1 MTANRGLVS
10 INIDDGAG
18 VTPCGKQGAI
28 VRFTDRVLAVTG
40 GGAGIGEATVRKLAG
55 DGAIVVIADLDDAG
69 GNRLVAEVTA
79 AGGRA
84 AFVPIDV
91 SKEPDADALVCFAL
105 DTFGRFDGAVNNA
118 GIGQRPPR
126 RIHELDTG
134 AWDRV
139 HAIDLRGLFFCLRAE
154 LKHFVHSG
162 GGVIVN
168 VASVAGLKAEPGI
181 GAYVAAK
188 HGVIG
193 LTKSAAIEYAAD
205 NIRVTAVAPGIVA
218 TTTLSRSIP
227 GDPQKL
233 YSSRQPGGRAAQ
245 PGEIA
250 NAIAWLLSDEASFVS
265 GDTLLVDAALAQT

>member
-1 MTANRGLVS
+1 MM
-10 INIDDGAG
+10 
-18 VTPCGKQGAI
+18 
-28 VRFTDRVLAVTG
+28 RFTDRVFAVTG
-40 GGAGIGEATVRKLAG
+40 GGAGIGEATVRKLSE
-55 DGAIVVIADLDDAG
+55 DGASVVIADLDDQAG
-69 GNRLVAEVTA
+69 SRLAAEVTA
-79 AGGRA
+79 GGGHA
-84 AFVPIDV
+84 AFVRIDV
-91 SKEPDADALVCFAL
+91 SDEQDADALVRFAL

-118 GIGQRPPR
+118 GVGQRTPSR
-126 RIHELDTG
+126 LHELNTP

-154 LKHFVHSG
+154 LKHFLHSG

-168 VASVAGLKAEPGI
+168 VASVAGLKPEPGI

-193 LTKSAAIEYAAD
+193 LTKSAAVEYAAD
-205 NIRVTAVAPGIVA
+205 HIRVNAVAPGIVA

-227 GDPQKL
+227 GDPHKL
-233 YSSRQPGGRAAQ
+233 YASRQPGRRAAQ

>member
-1 MTANRGLVS
+1 M
-10 INIDDGAG
+10 
-18 VTPCGKQGAI
+18 
-28 VRFTDRVLAVTG
+28 RFNDRVFAVTG
-40 GGAGIGEATVRKLAG
+40 GGAGIGEATVRKLSE
-55 DGAIVVIADLDDAG
+55 DGASVVIADLDYAG
-69 GNRLVAEVTA
+69 GNRLATEVTA
-79 AGGRA
+79 AGGHA

-91 SKEPDADALVCFAL
+91 SDEHDADALVRFAL

-118 GIGQRPPR
+118 GVAQRPPS

-139 HAIDLRGLFFCLRAE
+139 HAIDLRGLFFCVRAE
-154 LKHFVHSG
+154 LKHFLRSG

-168 VASVAGLKAEPGI
+168 VASVAGLKPEPGI

-188 HGVIG
+188 HGVVG

-205 NIRVTAVAPGIVA
+205 NIRVNAVAPGMVA

-233 YSSRQPGGRAAQ
+233 YASRQPGGRAAQ
-245 PGEIA
+245 PMEIA
-250 NAIAWLLSDEASFVS
+250 SAIAWLLSDEASFAS